1 MPQLVSEHYKCNI
14 SRMTLFSKIAVRIY
28 LDAHIG
34 AIVVLIGGKL
44 TGIYY
49 LHLLYVIYYSVM
61 THRRKGKKLSIL
73 PPGNVNPRPIP
84 STRGLLEDSPY
95 HAVGAVCLSC
105 DWLRPRTSG
114 VRT

>member
-1 MPQLVSEHYKCNI
+1 MSQLVSEHYRCNI
-14 SRMTLFSKIAVRIY
+14 SRITLFSKIAVRIY

-34 AIVVLIGGKL
+34 AIVVLTGGKL
-44 TGIYY
+44 IGIYY
-49 LHLLYVIYYSVM
+49 LHLLYVIYCFVI

-73 PPGNVNPRPIP
+73 PPGNVNPRLIL
-84 STRGLLEDSPY
+84 SRRGLLEDSPY

-105 DWLRPRTSG
+105 DWPRPRTSG